1 LANRMS
7 ETFLAIE
14 PSTRD
19 RRCREP
25 VVLADFG
32 STYTKV
38 TVVDGSD
45 GTLVARGST
54 LTTVDTDV
62 MDGLGSVL
70 EALAVELHP
79 LSLENVIACSSAGG
93 GLRLGVVG
101 LEDELT
107 AEAGRKAALSAG
119 ARVVTVVSGGLSGE
133 RLTALLAERPDIVL
147 LTGGTDGGNRS
158 CLLES
163 ARVLSDSSL
172 SVPVVVAG
180 NSDAQAEA
188 IEILLS
194 SGHRAVATPN
204 VMPDIGLIDE
214 GPVRTEIRELF
225 VHHVI
230 GGKKL
235 SRGEAFGSLV
245 RMPTPEAV
253 LRATEL
259 LARGHGRVK
268 GLGDLAVVDVGGATT
283 DVHSAVGLRGA
294 MNGGY
299 ARSVLPDPP
308 VSRTVEGDL
317 GLRWN
322 ATGIVEAARKARLLA
337 PEELQRLHGAAE
349 TRAADPAFLPEDS
362 TQAREDVLL
371 ASLAAGIAL
380 QRHAGE
386 LRVTLSPDGATLRR
400 TGKDLRSVGT
410 LVGTGG
416 IFVHAQ
422 RHSLREV
429 LTPSYLLAP
438 GRTYLLP
445 VRPRVVVDR
454 EYVMAAAGLL
464 VSDHPAAAAALLEE
478 HLLRVSFAA
487 EEEDS

>member
-1 LANRMS
+1 LANRVS

-14 PSTRD
+14 PNARD
-19 RRCREP
+19 RRLRQP
-25 VVLADFG
+25 VVLTDFG

-38 TVVDGSD
+38 TVVDVSD

-62 MDGLGSVL
+62 MDGFDAIL
-70 EALAVELHP
+70 EALAEELYP
-79 LSLENVIACSSAGG
+79 VNLENVLACSSAGG

-133 RLTALLAERPDIVL
+133 RLTALLAGQPDIVL

-163 ARVLSDSSL
+163 ARVLSVAKL

-188 IEILLS
+188 LEILLS

-204 VMPDIGLIDE
+204 VMPDIGRIDE
-214 GPVRTEIRELF
+214 EQVRTEIRELF
-225 VHHVI
+225 VQHVI
-230 GGKKL
+230 GGKRL
-235 SRGEAFGSLV
+235 SRGETFGSLV

-253 LRATEL
+253 LLATEL
-259 LARGHGRVK
+259 LARGYGMVR
-268 GLGDLAVVDVGGATT
+268 GLGDLAVVDIGGATT
-283 DVHSAVGLRGA
+283 DVHSVVDLHGP
-294 MNGGY
+294 MDGGY
-299 ARSVLPDPP
+299 ARPVLPDLP

-322 ATGIVEAARKARLLA
+322 AVGIVDAVEKARLLA
-337 PEELQRLHGAAE
+337 PEELQALHRAAE
-349 TRAADPAFLPEDS
+349 TRAADPAFVPEDGPQVS
-362 TQAREDVLL
+362 EDVLL
-371 ASLAAGIAL
+371 ASLAAVIAL

-386 LRVTLSPDGATLRR
+386 LRVALSPDGATLRR
-400 TGKDLRSVGT
+400 TGKDLRSIAT
-410 LVGTGG
+410 LIGTGG
-416 IFVHAQ
+416 IFVHAP
-422 RHSLREV
+422 RHSLPEV
-429 LTPSYLLAP
+429 LSSAYSPAP
-438 GRTYLLP
+438 GRRYLLP
-445 VRPRVVVDR
+445 ERPRVVVDR

-464 VSDHPAAAAALLEE
+464 ASEHPGAAAALLDQ
-478 HLLRVSFAA
+478 HLVRVASA
-487 EEEDS
+487 EEENS